1 MTNAK
6 INDGN
11 NWHFEKRTDIA
22 NAFNAWYTDYNL
34 PTSVTFS
41 VNVLADNSKV
51 KEYLA
56 NNVGKTGEDIPV
68 GVKVTYPSGNPETK
82 TAFYAHY
89 IPTQDRV
96 SSGEILQGLQM
107 VTTTVGSERQWQN
120 ISDEDYNDNH
130 LKDSDTVYQWGLYF
144 NYGNNLNP
152 NDILTL
158 INAQFSATVH
168 NQTFL
173 PSSIK
178 VFEIPADL
186 VSDGHGNRYG
196 INDSPAAAQ
205 ENTLPQTGESKSSL
219 GLLGFLAVASLL
231 GLTINRRRKN

>member
-1 MTNAK
+1 
-6 INDGN
+6 
-11 NWHFEKRTDIA
+11 
-22 NAFNAWYTDYNL
+22 
-34 PTSVTFS
+34 
-41 VNVLADNSKV
+41 
-51 KEYLA
+51 
-56 NNVGKTGEDIPV
+56 
-68 GVKVTYPSGNPETK
+68 
-82 TAFYAHY
+82 
-89 IPTQDRV
+89 
-96 SSGEILQGLQM
+96 M
-107 VTTTVGSERQWQN
+107 VTTTVGSERHWQN
-120 ISDEDYNDNH
+120 RSDKDYDDNH
-130 LKDSDTVYQWGLYF
+130 FDTVYQWGLYF

-178 VFEIPADL
+178 VFEVPADL

-219 GLLGFLAVASLL
+219 GLLGLGFVAVVILL